1 VALSNFANRFAI
13 SLIPFTT
20 ALPAFSCFAPARTSV
35 KAALPQTFLDIAAN
49 QAEHAEAA

>member
-1 VALSNFANRFAI
+1 VALSNFANLFAI